1 MGKKSYEEQEKS
13 SILPFVLG
21 GRDENHTK
29 HLYELFHQNH
39 FRVSITTDA
48 ATVEVCGA
56 IKVNHFDRNN
66 FVLFT
71 LANQIQRKMC

>member
-1 MGKKSYEEQEKS
+1 MRSKRNPPPLS
-13 SILPFVLG
+13 FVLG

-29 HLYELFHQNH
+29 YLYELFHQNN
-39 FRVSITTDA
+39 FRVSITKDA

-66 FVLFT
+66 FVLCT
-71 LANQIQRKMC
+71 IADQS